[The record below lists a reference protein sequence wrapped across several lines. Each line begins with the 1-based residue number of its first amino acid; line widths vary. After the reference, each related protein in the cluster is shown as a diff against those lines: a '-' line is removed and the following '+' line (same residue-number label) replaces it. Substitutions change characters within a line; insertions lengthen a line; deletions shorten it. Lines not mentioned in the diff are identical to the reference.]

1 MLKQITGTIAARI
14 ITTVI
19 GLLVSMIA
27 GHRLG
32 TTGLGTI
39 GLIVLGITLIRIGTD
54 LIGGSGLVYLV
65 PRVRL
70 RPLLVPGYAWAFVTA
85 SLGYTVVH
93 FFGLVPEGYAGHV
106 ALLALIQGIYSI
118 HLNVL
123 IGQQRIR
130 IFNQI
135 GVVQSV
141 LLIAVFAVL
150 CRSEQANAMAYVTAS
165 YFAFG
170 SVLILSSLALLR
182 QQPVNDDGRTDVL
195 RMLFRQGTYIQA
207 ANATQLL
214 NYRLAYWLIE
224 KFKGTASLGIYTVA
238 NQLAEGAWLV
248 PKSLAVVLYSKMS
261 NTEGTE
267 GQRVLTLTFLK
278 MSMACASA
286 VVLVLLLLPSVV
298 FQWAFGP
305 EVVGITP
312 LITLLVPG
320 ILGMAATQAFGHY
333 FSGTAQNKHNV
344 IGSGL
349 GLIATVTAG
358 LLLIPT
364 YGLTGAAISASLAYC
379 INAVYQAFTF
389 MRLTSST
396 FKDLWPKT
404 PDIRRIREL
413 LARLKRG

>member
-1 MLKQITGTIAARI
+1 MLKQITGTIMARV

-32 TTGLGTI
+32 ITGLGTI

-54 LIGGSGLVYLV
+54 LIGGSALVYLV

-70 RPLLVPGYAWAFVTA
+70 RRLLVPGYMWAVVTA
-85 SLGYTVVH
+85 SVGYGIVS
-93 FFGLVPEGYAGHV
+93 FFGLVPKGYAGHV
-106 ALLALIQGIYSI
+106 ALLALMQGIYGI

-130 IFNQI
+130 VYNQI
-135 GVVQSV
+135 GVVQSI
-141 LLIAVFAVL
+141 LLIAVFGFL
-150 CRSEQANAMAYVTAS
+150 CRSEQATPMAYVTAS

-170 SVLILSSLALLR
+170 SVVILSTLALRR

-195 RMLFRQGTYIQA
+195 RLLLRQGAYVQG

-224 KFKGTASLGIYTVA
+224 KFKGTAALGIYTVA

-248 PKSLAVVLYSKMS
+248 PKSLAVVLYSKVS
-261 NTEGTE
+261 NTEGAE
-267 GQRVLTLTFLK
+267 GQRLLTLTFLK
-278 MSMACASA
+278 MSMACATA

-305 EVVGITP
+305 EVVGITL

-320 ILGMAATQAFGHY
+320 ILSMAASQAFSHY

-349 GLIATVTAG
+349 GLVATVVAG
-358 LLLIPT
+358 VLLIPA
-364 YGLTGAAISASLAYC
+364 YGLPGAAFSASLAYG
-379 INAVYQAFTF
+379 INAVYQAITF

-396 FKDLWPKT
+396 FKDLWPNA
-404 PDIRRIREL
+404 PDIERMREL

>member
-54 LIGGSGLVYLV
+54 LIGGSALVYLV

-70 RPLLVPGYAWAFVTA
+70 RRLLLPGYAWAVVTA
-85 SLGYTVVH
+85 SLGYGVVH
-93 FFGLVPEGYAGHV
+93 LFGLVPEGYAGHV
-106 ALLALIQGIYSI
+106 ALLALMQGIYSI
-118 HLNVL
+118 HFNVL

-130 IFNQI
+130 TYNQI

-141 LLIAVFAVL
+141 LLIAVFGL
-150 CRSEQANAMAYVTAS
+150 ICRSGQATAMAYVTAS
-165 YFAFG
+165 YCAFG
-170 SVLILSSLALLR
+170 SVVILSSLALR
-182 QQPVNDDGRTDVL
+182 RTQPVKDDGRTDVL
-195 RMLFRQGTYIQA
+195 RLLLRQGAYIQG

-224 KFKGTASLGIYTVA
+224 KFRGTAALGIYTVA

-248 PKSLAVVLYSKMS
+248 PKSLAVVLYSKVS
-261 NTEGTE
+261 NTEGAE
-267 GQRVLTLTFLK
+267 GQRLLTLTFLK

-286 VVLVLLLLPSVV
+286 VVLVLLLLPDGV

-305 EVVGITP
+305 EVVGITL
-312 LITLLVPG
+312 LIALLVPG
-320 ILGMAATQAFGHY
+320 ILSMAASQAFSHY

-349 GLIATVTAG
+349 GLVATVAAG
-358 LLLIPT
+358 LSLIPA
-364 YGLTGAAISASLAYC
+364 YGLTGAAISASLAYG
-379 INAVYQAFTF
+379 INAIYQAIAF
-389 MRLTSST
+389 MRLTRST
-396 FKDLWPKT
+396 FKDLWPNS
-404 PDIRRIREL
+404 PDIQRIREL
-413 LARLKRG
+413 LSRLKRG